1 MKVMYANLVLEE
13 NTCTMMLV
21 RHFRVVV
28 VSINSGYYIFY
39 SFIYTFMPFSEAF
52 LSDVLCSYIPVI
64 GILDISI
71 NITPCDFVI
80 HHGY

>member
-28 VSINSGYYIFY
+28 VSINSGYYIFIRLFTHSCPSVKHFY
-39 SFIYTFMPFSEAF
+39 PMFYARIFQSSVYWTFPS
-52 LSDVLCSYIPVI
+52 
-64 GILDISI
+64 
-71 NITPCDFVI
+71 T
-80 HHGY
+80 